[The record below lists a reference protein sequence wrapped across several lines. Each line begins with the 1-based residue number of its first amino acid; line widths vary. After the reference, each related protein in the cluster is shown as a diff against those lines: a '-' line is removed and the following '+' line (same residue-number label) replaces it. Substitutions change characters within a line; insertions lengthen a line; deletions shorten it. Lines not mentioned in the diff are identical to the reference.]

1 MAGPT
6 DPLEHGSVDPLGS
19 LTDRQREVLDMVL
32 EHKTSKEIAR
42 ELGIGPKT
50 VDRHIDAAR
59 EKLGVADRNAAA
71 GLAAGLRERGQNPPA
86 GALPPI
92 DEPVEGGGNPAGAFS
107 PLSAEPAVN
116 DPMPQENVG
125 RPLSEL
131 LPASKDKPGT
141 SSEDPPLVLP
151 RMFHGPNGQL
161 TRLAAIVGLAI
172 GMLMALLVGLSVAD
186 ALTDLIRDP

>member
-71 GLAAGLRERGQNPPA
+71 RLYARLRERGEKPQRAPSRPSTSLLKVGGTPLGPSPPY
-86 GALPPI
+86 LP
-92 DEPVEGGGNPAGAFS
+92 N
-107 PLSAEPAVN
+107 PLSTIPCRRRTLVALSRSCSRQARISQAHQVRIRPSFSRGCFT
-116 DPMPQENVG
+116 G
-125 RPLSEL
+125 R
-131 LPASKDKPGT
+131 
-141 SSEDPPLVLP
+141 
-151 RMFHGPNGQL
+151 
-161 TRLAAIVGLAI
+161 
-172 GMLMALLVGLSVAD
+172 
-186 ALTDLIRDP
+186 TDS